1 MADQLKAFIKSRRSK
16 LSDGSLRTYASILT
30 NLFKKL
36 QNDKPFDVEYFS
48 KNYKDVLTNL
58 KTTEAQKRKTTLSA
72 LVVITDEDSPAWKQY
87 RELMMADSE
96 AVKKQDKKQE
106 MTEKQKDNWV
116 DMDDISKKREGL
128 KKEVSP
134 LFKKQNPT
142 SDDLQKI
149 QNYIILCL
157 YTMIPPRRLLDY
169 TSFKIK
175 NIDKQKDN
183 FMEKDKFVFNQ
194 FKTAKF
200 EGQQQ
205 VTIPTALKTII
216 QKWIKINP
224 TDFLLFDTQNK
235 PLNSPKLNQRLY
247 KIFDKK
253 ISSNMLRHIKVSD
266 ELKNVPALEKLE
278 ELAHD
283 MGHSIIQQQLYRKL
297 DKK

>member
-1 MADQLKAFIKSRRSK
+1 MAEELKALIKSKREK

-36 QNDKPFDVEYFS
+36 QNDKSFDIEYFN
-48 KNYKDVLTNL
+48 KNHKDVLTYL
-58 KTTEAQKRKTTLSA
+58 KNVEPQKRKTTLSA
-72 LVVITDEDSPAWKQY
+72 LVVITDEDSQAWKQY

-205 VTIPTALKTII
+205 VTIPKALKTLIT
-216 QKWIKINP
+216 KWIKINP
-224 TDFLLFDTQNK
+224 TDYLLFDTQNK

-283 MGHSIIQQQLYRKL
+283 MGHSIIQQQLYRKI